1 MKNLFE
7 ILALNRHG
15 DYQEVNFTSVL
26 SYLLNP
32 KEKHG
37 LEYKILSKI
46 FSALD
51 LNVTELSDVE
61 VSSEKRLGEEGSID
75 IYIKSKEY
83 IVGIEAKIWDESA
96 KKDSNKRE
104 SQLVRYCR
112 GLCEDAKKENK
123 AWYLI
128 FLIPNEES
136 HICLREYESVK
147 ADNVKLMVWN
157 FTGTELPEGC
167 ISLSILDIIEKIQK
181 EENDLVVEVKWI
193 LESLFNFIPKF
204 NEEPK
209 DDQRFP
215 TKLDLMKLNTWEI
228 FSPFFEEGKKGPNS
242 INTTVGIP
250 YGVEKN
256 RGQLHGN
263 SLYRIR
269 TTKSYYVDLTE
280 KEKNFPNDFIEI
292 ELWPDVYGQVKGKIQ
307 EWLDKNK
314 IDETIKDDK
323 HLDGGASTTV
333 KILTIDK
340 PLSNE
345 SIKEFNCILR
355 KGYRELEEPP
365 NAN

>member
-75 IYIKSKEY
+75 IYIKTKEY

-157 FTGTELPEGC
+157 LIGTEFPEGC
-167 ISLSILDIIEKIQK
+167 ISLSILDIIGKIQEK
-181 EENDLVVEVKWI
+181 ENDLVAEVKWI
-193 LESLFNFIPKF
+193 LESLFNFIPNF

-215 TKLDLMKLNTWEI
+215 TKIELMKLNTWKI
-228 FSPFFEEGKKGPNS
+228 FSPFFEEGKRWPNP
-242 INTTVGIP
+242 IHTTVGIP
-250 YGVEKN
+250 YGFGKN

-269 TTKSYYVDLTE
+269 TTQSYYVDLTE
-280 KEKNFPNDFIEI
+280 KEDNFPNDFIEI
-292 ELWPDVYGQVKGKIQ
+292 ELWSDVYEQVKGEIQ
-307 EWLDKNK
+307 EWLIKNK
-314 IDETIKDDK
+314 IDGPIDGI
-323 HLDGGASTTV
+323 HLDEGGATTV
-333 KILTIDK
+333 KTLKFNK

-355 KGYRELEEPP
+355 KGYELEESK